1 MVKTLENDG
10 FIDPTYQY
18 PTQSYWLKPST
29 NKANYGMLDHSLNY
43 GGSFTGINMNFTY
56 TMNSVYTQCN
66 TKETASGHII
76 QYDDTLGRE
85 RVLIKHRSG
94 SGLEMRSDGSVLVS
108 STNKHV
114 LTVAADHSV
123 IVEGDAN
130 LVYNGNLNVDVI
142 GDYTMNIGG
151 DYKVD
156 VMGNVQEKLKGRRDT
171 EVESTQT
178 LDLKENYELTV
189 LGNQTATTLGN
200 MTSLIKGNG
209 KNHVN
214 GSSEYFVGGA
224 LRITAEDS
232 CSMSSENI
240 NIGATDISLFGTTGT
255 IGGDNVIMYTKN
267 LFAQKS
273 VHAETM
279 KATKSIYADETVHA
293 KTMKATKTIYADK
306 SVHAET
312 MEVTDTFIGDLKGTA
327 EKAITADVTN
337 SQEYAENDQGTAAG
351 FSITNTAADETA
363 TDSTPANSDETA
375 LPTAGIMTAY
385 LNTSDKGIKRVN
397 IDPGD
402 GLRNSIDLSVE
413 TDQVI
418 RRVLTTGEVRARLRN
433 PANVQAS
440 GFITRQISDGVLSED
455 YAITIP
461 PGEVGRI
468 VSKDSS
474 VIRGQDIVST
484 QNAAYGKFVPGPKL
498 YQNIPDPQY
507 IITNSTII
515 TASTRLSNKYTLSKF
530 LSGQGNKVT
539 LNHIVDNAAR
549 ITIARN
555 LQQQVD
561 AINVFSENLRFMN
574 YRLVI
579 TEALYQTGPGESAS
593 DIAKKATN
601 GQSVVYQ
608 VINDI
613 GEIDLIK
620 TFELAEY
627 WKSFVNFDKCILD
640 YDNYS
645 PDGSLA
651 AQVIL
656 VMPEM
661 SATYEASYSNDIETR
676 YNNKTQSS
684 SDFVEIKL

>member
-29 NKANYGMLDHSLNY
+29 NKANYGNINHSLNY

-56 TMNSVYTQCN
+56 TTNSVYTQCN

-123 IVEGDAN
+123 IIEGDAN

-142 GDYTMNIGG
+142 GDYNMNIGG
-151 DYKVD
+151 DYNID

-171 EVESTQT
+171 EVELTQT

-279 KATKSIYADETVHA
+279 KATK
-293 KTMKATKTIYADK
+293 TIYADK

-337 SQEYAENDQGTAAG
+337 SQGYAENDQGTAAG
-351 FSITNTAADETA
+351 FSITDTAADET
-363 TDSTPANSDETA
+363 PADSDETA

-402 GLRNSIDLSVE
+402 GLRNSIDLSAE

-433 PANVQAS
+433 PANVEAS

-455 YAITIP
+455 YAITVP

-468 VSKDSS
+468 ISKDNS

-507 IITNSTII
+507 IITDSTII

-549 ITIARN
+549 ISIARN
-555 LQQQVD
+555 LQQQID
-561 AINVFSENLRFMN
+561 AINVFSDNLRFMN

-593 DIAKKATN
+593 DIAEKATN

-676 YNNKTQSS
+676 YNNKIQSS

>member
-29 NKANYGMLDHSLNY
+29 NKANYGNINHSLNY

-56 TMNSVYTQCN
+56 TTNSIYTQCN

-151 DYKVD
+151 DYNID

-255 IGGDNVIMYTKN
+255 IGGDEVIMYTKN
-267 LFAQKS
+267 IFAQKS

-279 KATKSIYADETVHA
+279 K
-293 KTMKATKTIYADK
+293 
-306 SVHAET
+306 
-312 MEVTDTFIGDLKGTA
+312 VTDTFIGDLKGTA
-327 EKAITADVTN
+327 ETAITADVTN
-337 SQEYAENDQGTAAG
+337 SQTYAENLQGTAAG
-351 FSITNTAADETA
+351 FSITDTAAD
-363 TDSTPANSDETA
+363 SSQTA
-375 LPTAGIMTAY
+375 LPTAAIMTAY

-402 GLRNSIDLSVE
+402 GLRNSIDLSAE

-433 PANVQAS
+433 PANVEAS

-455 YAITIP
+455 YAITVP

-468 VSKDSS
+468 VSKDNG

-507 IITNSTII
+507 IITDSTII

-555 LQQQVD
+555 LQQQID
-561 AINVFSENLRFMN
+561 AINVFSDNLRFMN

-593 DIAKKATN
+593 DIAEKATN

>member
-29 NKANYGMLDHSLNY
+29 NKANYGNINHSLNY

-56 TMNSVYTQCN
+56 TTNSIYTQCN

-123 IVEGDAN
+123 IIEGDAN

-142 GDYTMNIGG
+142 GDYNMNIGG
-151 DYKVD
+151 DYNID

-171 EVESTQT
+171 EVELTQT

-279 KATKSIYADETVHA
+279 KATK
-293 KTMKATKTIYADK
+293 TIYADK

-337 SQEYAENDQGTAAG
+337 SQGYAENDQGTAAG
-351 FSITNTAADETA
+351 FSITDTAADET
-363 TDSTPANSDETA
+363 PADSDETA
-375 LPTAGIMTAY
+375 LPTAAIMTAY

-402 GLRNSIDLSVE
+402 GLRNSIDLSAE

-433 PANVQAS
+433 PANVEAS

-455 YAITIP
+455 YAITVP

-468 VSKDSS
+468 ISKDNS

-507 IITNSTII
+507 IITDSTII

-549 ITIARN
+549 ISIARN
-555 LQQQVD
+555 LQQQID
-561 AINVFSENLRFMN
+561 AINVFSDNLRFMN

-593 DIAKKATN
+593 DIAEKATN

>member
-1 MVKTLENDG
+1 MAKTFENDG
-10 FIDPTYQY
+10 FIDPTFQY
-18 PTQSYWLKPST
+18 PTQEYWLKPST
-29 NKANYGMLDHSLNY
+29 NISNYAGKSHILNY
-43 GGSFTGINMNFTY
+43 GGSYSNINMNFTY
-56 TMNSVYTQCN
+56 NTNSVYTQCN

-94 SGLEMRSDGSVLVS
+94 SGLEMRPDGTILVS

-114 LTVAADHSV
+114 LTVAADQTI
-123 IVEGDAN
+123 IVEGNAN
-130 LVYNGNLNVDVI
+130 LIYNGNLNVDVI

-151 DYKVD
+151 NYNID

-171 EVESTQT
+171 EVELTQT

-209 KNHVN
+209 KNHIN

-255 IGGDNVIMYTKN
+255 IGGDEVIMYTKN
-267 LFAQKS
+267 IFAQKS
-273 VHAETM
+273 VHAE
-279 KATKSIYADETVHA
+279 
-293 KTMKATKTIYADK
+293 TMKATKTIYADK

-312 MEVTDTFIGDLKGTA
+312 MQVTDTFIGDLKGTA

-337 SQEYAENDQGTAAG
+337 SQGYAENEQGTAAG
-351 FSITNTAADETA
+351 FSITDTAADETP
-363 TDSTPANSDETA
+363 TDSDQTA

-402 GLRNSIDLSVE
+402 GLKNSIDLSAE

-418 RRVLTTGEVRARLRN
+418 RRQLTTGEVRARLRN
-433 PANVQAS
+433 PANVNAS
-440 GFITRQISDGVLSED
+440 NFITKQLSDGVLSQD
-455 YAITIP
+455 YAITVP

-468 VSKDSS
+468 VSKDGGI
-474 VIRGQDIVST
+474 IRGQDIVTT

-498 YQNIPDPQY
+498 FKNIPDPQY
-507 IITNSTII
+507 IITDSSII
-515 TASTRLSNKYTLSKF
+515 TPSTRLSDKYTLAKF

-539 LNHIVDNAAR
+539 LNHIVDNTAR
-549 ITIARN
+549 ISIARN
-555 LQQQVD
+555 LQQQIN
-561 AINVFSENLRFMN
+561 AINVFHDTLRFMN

-579 TEALYQTGPGESAS
+579 IESLYQTGPGESAS
-593 DIAKKATN
+593 DIASLATN

-608 VINDI
+608 VINDL
-613 GEIDLIK
+613 GQVDLPK

-627 WKSFVNFDKCILD
+627 WKSFVQFDKCILD
-640 YDNYS
+640 YDNYN
-645 PDGSLA
+645 PDGSLS
-651 AQVIL
+651 AQIVL
-656 VMPEM
+656 TMPNI
-661 SATYEASYSNDIETR
+661 STTYEASYSNKIETR

>member
-29 NKANYGMLDHSLNY
+29 NKANYGNINHSLNY

-56 TMNSVYTQCN
+56 TTNSVYTQCN

-123 IVEGDAN
+123 IIEGDAN

-142 GDYTMNIGG
+142 GDYNMNIGG
-151 DYKVD
+151 DYNVD

-171 EVESTQT
+171 EVELTQT

-255 IGGDNVIMYTKN
+255 IGGDEVIMYTKN
-267 LFAQKS
+267 IFAQKS
-273 VHAETM
+273 VHAE
-279 KATKSIYADETVHA
+279 
-293 KTMKATKTIYADK
+293 TMKATKTIYADK

-337 SQEYAENDQGTAAG
+337 SQGYAENDQGTAAG
-351 FSITNTAADETA
+351 FSITDTAADET
-363 TDSTPANSDETA
+363 PADSDETA
-375 LPTAGIMTAY
+375 LPTAAIMTAY

-402 GLRNSIDLSVE
+402 GLRNSIDLSAE

-433 PANVQAS
+433 PANVEAS

-455 YAITIP
+455 YAITVP

-468 VSKDSS
+468 ISKDNS

-507 IITNSTII
+507 IITDSTII

-549 ITIARN
+549 ISIARN
-555 LQQQVD
+555 LQQQID
-561 AINVFSENLRFMN
+561 AINVFSDNLRFMN

-593 DIAKKATN
+593 DIAEKATN

-676 YNNKTQSS
+676 YNNKIQSS

>member
-29 NKANYGMLDHSLNY
+29 NKANYGNINHSLNY

-56 TMNSVYTQCN
+56 TTNSIYTQCN

-151 DYKVD
+151 DYNID

-255 IGGDNVIMYTKN
+255 IGGDEVIMYTKN
-267 LFAQKS
+267 IFAQKS
-273 VHAETM
+273 VHAE
-279 KATKSIYADETVHA
+279 
-293 KTMKATKTIYADK
+293 TMKATKTIYADK

-337 SQEYAENDQGTAAG
+337 SQGYAENNQGTAAG
-351 FSITNTAADETA
+351 FSITDTAADET
-363 TDSTPANSDETA
+363 PADSDETA
-375 LPTAGIMTAY
+375 LPTAAIMTAY

-402 GLRNSIDLSVE
+402 GLRNSIDLSAE

-433 PANVQAS
+433 PANVEAS

-455 YAITIP
+455 YAITVP

-468 VSKDSS
+468 VSKDNG

-507 IITNSTII
+507 IITDSTII

-555 LQQQVD
+555 LQQQID
-561 AINVFSENLRFMN
+561 AINVFSDNLRFMN

-593 DIAKKATN
+593 DIAEKATN

>member
-29 NKANYGMLDHSLNY
+29 NKANYGNINHSLNY

-56 TMNSVYTQCN
+56 TTNSIYTQCN

-123 IVEGDAN
+123 IIEGDAN

-142 GDYTMNIGG
+142 GDYNMNIGG
-151 DYKVD
+151 DYNVD

-171 EVESTQT
+171 EVELTQT

-200 MTSLIKGNG
+200 MTSFIKGNG

-279 KATKSIYADETVHA
+279 KATK
-293 KTMKATKTIYADK
+293 TIYADK

-337 SQEYAENDQGTAAG
+337 SQGYAENDQGTAAG
-351 FSITNTAADETA
+351 FSITDTAADET
-363 TDSTPANSDETA
+363 PADSDETA

-402 GLRNSIDLSVE
+402 GLRNSIDLSAE

-433 PANVQAS
+433 PANVEAS

-455 YAITIP
+455 YAITVP

-468 VSKDSS
+468 ISKDNS

-507 IITNSTII
+507 IITDSTII

-549 ITIARN
+549 ISIARN
-555 LQQQVD
+555 LQQQID
-561 AINVFSENLRFMN
+561 AINVFSDNLRFMN

-593 DIAKKATN
+593 DIAEKATN

-676 YNNKTQSS
+676 YNNKIQSS